1 MKKLVFLFTLSLT
14 QLFAQTDQSASW
26 NAEYS
31 KSKSFVE
38 NIGQFDQNETATTGM
53 IRYAID
59 FGATRIFF
67 GDKGVSYSFL
77 EAIKI
82 PKSERDELRKKLGGS
97 FENHK
102 KYEKLIGKYKFKAD
116 EVGMS
121 WLNSSTNV
129 RLEGRDETIDYHN
142 YSVKDPENGKNVSYS
157 NAKGFSKLV
166 YKNIYPSIDIEY
178 VVHPEIG
185 VKYALILHPGAD
197 PSKIQMIFDKD
208 ISMINGEINIPTSFG
223 NIIDHA
229 PITFYEGNK
238 DLIIDSKFAQ
248 TGRMIGFNLGNYD
261 ATKTIVIDP
270 WTQTPAFAT
279 NWDCVWEVDRDASG
293 NVYVAGGIMP
303 MQILKYSSTGA
314 LQWTYNTPYDTSN
327 VWLGTMATDL
337 LGNTY
342 VTAGSTAQIQ
352 KINTAGTVV
361 WNNPSPGG
369 IFSSA
374 EFWTISF
381 NCDQTKLVIGGTG
394 GLLLDLEAVIYDVNV
409 NTGNITAQESVAVG
423 PLTGIPP
430 NIQEVRAVSAAPN
443 GKYYFL
449 VHDSLGYINDNFSLC
464 PNGSSSLF
472 KITNGIDFGYKCED
486 FRYDNAGICAIKA
499 DANALYVNTGAQLQK
514 RSLSTGAIVSSV
526 AIPSGALNTDFF
538 GSKSVSNSGID
549 IDNCGNIYVG
559 STNGIYKF
567 NSSLVQQASYATSF
581 KVYDLVVSTAG
592 DVIAVGGTGDYN
604 SSSRSGGIQSFS
616 AAGACLPL
624 TSTCCD
630 ATVCIPQELC
640 QSDSPIT
647 LTAATAGGTWSGTG
661 VNALTGVFDPTVAGP
676 GTHAITYT
684 LSCGSETISIIVNP
698 CLTLDVCL
706 ESNGNLTVSGGTAPY
721 TWANYQTTT
730 TTSNDCVTCGGTV
743 VPFIGCFGAT
753 LPCTITTN
761 GYVNFG
767 TGATVTPPSGASSI
781 QVTDNAGTVYTFDPS
796 TAVACGSD
804 PCLSVTITVNTT
816 PTNVSCFGGSNGAI
830 TASASGAT
838 GAFTYSWSPSGSGAT
853 ISNLTAGAYTVTAT
867 STDGCTGTASVTI
880 TQPSSAL
887 SVTATTT
894 PTNCGVSTGS
904 ATANPTGGTSGY
916 SYSWSPSGGNAATA
930 NNLAAGNYT
939 VTVTDQNSCTATA
952 TASVST
958 NGGPSITVSSSSSP
972 SCNGGTNGTA
982 TVSGSG
988 GSGALTYSWSP
999 GGLSG
1004 ATQNNLTAGSYT
1016 ITVTDGGGCSN
1027 TVSVNITEPT
1037 AITVTQGTITPAS
1050 CGANDGAAAVNAS
1063 GGTGTLTY
1071 AWSPSG
1077 GNSSSATNIP
1087 GGSYTVTVT
1096 DQNSCT
1102 STIGIVVS
1110 TIGGPSVTVQSQT
1123 NVSCFGLSDGSATIS
1138 ATGGS
1143 SPYTY
1148 NWTPSG
1154 GANSTASNLAAG
1166 VYNVAVTDQSG
1177 CVGAVSV
1184 TITEPTQI
1192 VLSPNVTAA
1201 DCGASNGA
1209 INLTISGGASPYATN
1224 WIGPNAFVSGSEDI
1238 SNLAAG
1244 TYTLTVT
1251 DANGCTETDNLNVI
1265 TIGSLNITA
1274 TPTVQ
1279 TINEGDSVAISV
1291 SGGTTYSWN
1300 PTTDLSC
1307 GNCSNPVASPS
1318 QTTIYTVTGTDASG
1332 CTGTADVTIIVNEI
1346 CGDLYVP
1353 TVFAPNAS
1361 TGSAEN
1367 TQLCIYGN
1375 CISSLSYAIYDR
1387 WGEKVFETTST
1398 SICWDGT
1405 YKGKELNAGV
1415 FAYKLIVTLNNGD
1428 YKEESGNVTLIR

>member
-38 NIGQFDQNETATTGM
+38 NIGQFDQNETSTTGK

-67 GDKGVSYSFL
+67 GEKGVSYSFL
-77 EAIKI
+77 EATKI
-82 PKSERDELRKKLGGS
+82 PKEQRDELRIKMAQYPA
-97 FENHK
+97 ERK
-102 KYEKLIGKYKFKAD
+102 KYEKLIGKFLFKNDLINMKWENASASAQLIG
-116 EVGMS
+116 E
-121 WLNSSTNV
+121 
-129 RLEGRDETIDYHN
+129 DETIDYHN
-142 YSVKDPENGKNVSYS
+142 YSYNKSNGEMVGASG
-157 NAKGFSKLV
+157 AKGYGKLL
-166 YKNIYPSIDIEY
+166 YKNLYPNIDVEY

-185 VKYALILHPGAD
+185 IKYAVIVHPGAD
-197 PSKIQMIFDKD
+197 PSMVKMAYDRDISLLEGKIQ
-208 ISMINGEINIPTSFG
+208 IPTQFG
-223 NIIDHA
+223 NIIDHE
-229 PITFYEGNK
+229 PYSFYEN
-238 DLIIDSKFAQ
+238 DREHLINSNFKQEQRSISFEV
-248 TGRMIGFNLGNYD
+248 GNYD
-261 ATKTIVIDP
+261 NTKTLIIDP
-270 WTQTPAFAT
+270 WTQTPAFAS
-279 NWDCVWEVDRDASG
+279 NWDVVWECDKDAAG
-293 NVYVAGGIMP
+293 NVYILGGIMP
-303 MQILKYSSTGA
+303 MQVLKYNSTGS
-314 LQWTYNTPYDTSN
+314 LLWTYNTPYDTSN
-327 VWLGTMATDL
+327 VWLGTFAVDNA
-337 LGNTY
+337 GNSY
-342 VTAGSTAQIQ
+342 VTAGSAAQIQ
-352 KINTAGTVV
+352 KISTAGALV
-361 WNNPSPGG
+361 WNNASPGG
-369 IFSSA
+369 LLA
-374 EFWTISF
+374 LTEFWNIAF
-381 NCDQTKLVIGGTG
+381 NCDQTKLVVGGTDGPALG
-394 GLLLDLEAVIYDVNV
+394 GPIPYVFDINMSSGNVISSAQV
-409 NTGNITAQESVAVG
+409 TGGGSLIG
-423 PLTGIPP
+423 FPP
-430 NIQEVRAVSAAPN
+430 NTPEVRAIIATKN
-443 GKYYFL
+443 NKYYFMT
-449 VHDSLGYINDNFSLC
+449 HDSIGYISDNLTNC
-464 PNGSSSLF
+464 PGQLGNFRVNSGYGMS
-472 KITNGIDFGYKCED
+472 YKCED
-486 FRYDNAGICAIKA
+486 FRYDNAGIEAIGYYNSFVFVNRGNRLDKR
-499 DANALYVNTGAQLQK
+499 DFNTGSILQ
-514 RSLSTGAIVSSV
+514 SV
-526 AIPSGALNTDFF
+526 TIPGGGWTTSF
-538 GSKSVSNSGID
+538 GQNVTQNSGIS
-549 IDNCGNIYVG
+549 IDDCGNIYVG
-559 STNGIYKF
+559 SKTGVYKF
-567 NSSLVQQASYATSF
+567 NQSLVQTDFYATSF
-581 KVYDLVVSTAG
+581 SVYDVEVNTNG
-592 DVIAVGGTGDYN
+592 EIIACGGTGTGTSTN
-604 SSSRSGGIQSFS
+604 RSGGVQTFS
-616 AAGACLPL
+616 AAACAPQ
-624 TSTCCD
+624 TTTCCD
-630 ATVCIPQELC
+630 ASVCSPGELC
-640 QSDSPIT
+640 SSDAPVT
-647 LTAATAGGTWSGTG
+647 LTPGTAGGTWSGTG
-661 VNALTGVFDPTVAGP
+661 VNASGVFNPATAGP

-721 TWANYQTTT
+721 TWANFQTTT
-730 TTSNDCVTCGGTV
+730 TTSNDCVTCGGTA
-743 VPFIGCFGAT
+743 VPFIGCVGAT
-753 LPCTITTN
+753 LPCTITAN

-767 TGATVTPPSGASSI
+767 TGATVTPPSGATSI

-804 PCLSVTITVNTT
+804 PCSGVTISVNTT

-853 ISNLTAGAYTVTAT
+853 ISNLTAGTYSVTAT
-867 STDGCTGTASVTI
+867 SSAGCTGTATQTI
-880 TQPSSAL
+880 SQPASAL
-887 SVTATTT
+887 TVSANATA
-894 PTNCGVSTGS
+894 TNCGVSTGT
-904 ATANPTGGTSGY
+904 ATATAAGGTSGY
-916 SYSWSPSGGNAATA
+916 SYAWSPSGGNAATVS
-930 NNLAAGNYT
+930 NLAAGNYT

-952 TASVST
+952 TASVTT
-958 NGGPSITVSSSSSP
+958 NGGPSITVSSSSNP
-972 SCNGGTNGTA
+972 SCNGGNNGTA

-988 GSGALTYSWSP
+988 GSGSLTYSWSP

-1016 ITVTDGGGCSN
+1016 VTVTDGGGCSN

-1143 SPYTY
+1143 APYTY

-1177 CVGAVSV
+1177 CVGAVTV

-1192 VLSPNVTAA
+1192 VLSPNVTAS

-1251 DANGCTETDNLNVI
+1251 DANGCTETENLNVI

-1300 PTTDLSC
+1300 PSTDLSC

-1387 WGEKVFETTST
+1387 WGAKVFETTST